1 MSNNP
6 GSSSNDHDSEA
17 LPAEDDVN
25 NDESRSAEASATSAA
40 GSSGQRHSKV
50 DTAAL
55 LAELEKKN
63 QVHGR
68 HKTSYASAAGL
79 FLLIVVLAGTGG
91 WFTYQQWLAQKD
103 YEASLAELEQENA
116 QMREQLEQARSA
128 MSEAVDNQVAR
139 LNESESLLQQAVAEI
154 DSNAEADAQRL
165 EELQDSLNR
174 NMEGVASR
182 LSEDMRDVTTLVS
195 ALQGQVTDLQNQD
208 LGWLNS
214 EANYLMRLAQRKLAM
229 EADVASAM
237 LLLKTVEDLL
247 SRQDSMLANTAR
259 DSVRRDI
266 QRLEALRLPDRV
278 GIAERLNDLSRE
290 LDSLSLSSSRQA
302 AYVESV
308 QQRLAQGEA
317 GMESWWAAALNLIRT
332 VFVWREAD
340 PDQSVS
346 LMPDQEQLVKQQ
358 MLLQLEQARL
368 AVVQADAEMYQITL
382 DQLQAIM
389 QRYLNQDSAQAVQL
403 VSELNAM
410 RDVEVTTTLPT
421 LTDSVN
427 LVRQLAADSVDG
439 GE

>member
-1 MSNNP
+1 
-6 GSSSNDHDSEA
+6 
-17 LPAEDDVN
+17 
-25 NDESRSAEASATSAA
+25 
-40 GSSGQRHSKV
+40 
-50 DTAAL
+50 
-55 LAELEKKN
+55 
-63 QVHGR
+63 
-68 HKTSYASAAGL
+68 
-79 FLLIVVLAGTGG
+79 
-91 WFTYQQWLAQKD
+91 
-103 YEASLAELEQENA
+103 
-116 QMREQLEQARSA
+116 
-128 MSEAVDNQVAR
+128 
-139 LNESESLLQQAVAEI
+139 
-154 DSNAEADAQRL
+154 
-165 EELQDSLNR
+165 
-174 NMEGVASR
+174 
-182 LSEDMRDVTTLVS
+182 
-195 ALQGQVTDLQNQD
+195 
-208 LGWLNS
+208 
-214 EANYLMRLAQRKLAM
+214 MRLAQRKLAM

>member
-68 HKTSYASAAGL
+68 HKTSYASAAAL

-403 VSELNAM
+403 VLELNAM

>member
-17 LPAEDDVN
+17 LPAEDHVN
-25 NDESRSAEASATSAA
+25 NDEDRSAEASATSAA
-40 GSSGQRHSKV
+40 GSSGQKHSKV

-68 HKTSYASAAGL
+68 QKTSYASAAGL

-91 WFTYQQWLAQKD
+91 WFTYQQWLAQKE
-103 YEASLAELEQENA
+103 YEASLAELGRENA

-128 MSEAVDNQVAR
+128 MSETVDNQVAR
-139 LNESESLLQQAVAEI
+139 LSESESLLQQAVAEI

-165 EELQDSLNR
+165 EELQNSLNR

>member
-17 LPAEDDVN
+17 LPAEDHVN
-25 NDESRSAEASATSAA
+25 NDEDRSAEASATSAA
-40 GSSGQRHSKV
+40 GSSGQKHSKV

-68 HKTSYASAAGL
+68 QKTSYASAAGL

-91 WFTYQQWLAQKD
+91 RFTYQQWLAQKE
-103 YEASLAELEQENA
+103 YEASLAELGRENA

-128 MSEAVDNQVAR
+128 MSETVDNQVAR
-139 LNESESLLQQAVAEI
+139 LSESESLLQQAVAEI

-165 EELQDSLNR
+165 EELQNSLNR

-332 VFVWREAD
+332 VFVWRKAD